1 LLATVWNLHSISLRH
16 LRFAAMNVTVDNSMK
31 TTYGEKLKY
40 ARDFLERR
48 DIRYTEYK
56 TLNAN
61 LNTLDKKVKTSLAYQ
76 FALSNPTNKSTIDHI
91 GNQYRIC
98 VLYPQKVIDLLMYVA
113 C

>member
-1 LLATVWNLHSISLRH
+1 MH

-40 ARDFLERR
+40 ARDYLERR

-56 TLNAN
+56 KLTAN
-61 LNTLDKKVKTSLAYQ
+61 LNTLDKKVKISLAYQ
-76 FALSNPTNKSTIDHI
+76 LALPNPTSKSTIDHV

-98 VLYPQKVIDLLMYVA
+98 VLYPQPVIDLLMYVH
-113 C
+113 CCYTCMYDLL